1 MLTDD
6 QINAHELFSELAEL
20 VIGVPIESLPESK
33 QEKATEDVQKFIRD
47 FLIAYTN
54 ETFGKFPS
62 IRVLAVLNRDKSII
76 EKFPEISNQLHE
88 ALVKLV
94 ESL

>member
-6 QINAHELFSELAEL
+6 QINTHELFSEIAEL
-20 VIGVPIESLPESK
+20 VIGVPIESLPESQQ
-33 QEKATEDVQKFIRD
+33 QEAAEGVQKFMKD
-47 FLIAYTN
+47 FLIVYINDTY
-54 ETFGKFPS
+54 GKFPG
-62 IRVLAVLNRDKSII
+62 IRVRAALNKDQSVID
-76 EKFPEISNQLHE
+76 KFPETSTQLHE

>member
-6 QINAHELFSELAEL
+6 QINAHELFSEIAEL
-20 VIGVPIESLPESK
+20 VIGVPIESLPES
-33 QEKATEDVQKFIRD
+33 QQLQATEGVQKFMKD
-47 FLIAYTN
+47 FLIVYVNDTY
-54 ETFGKFPS
+54 GKFPA
-62 IRVLAVLNRDKSII
+62 IRVRAVLNKDKSVLD
-76 EKFPEISNQLHE
+76 KFPETDSQLHE